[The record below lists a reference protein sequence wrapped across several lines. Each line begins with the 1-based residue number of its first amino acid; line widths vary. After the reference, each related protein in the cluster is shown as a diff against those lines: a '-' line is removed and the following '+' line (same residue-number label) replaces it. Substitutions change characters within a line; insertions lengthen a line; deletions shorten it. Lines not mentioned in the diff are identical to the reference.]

1 MSGMKSDLFFSFMTS
16 LLICMALIPPL
27 RLFAGRFHIMDQP
40 GERKVHQHPV
50 PTIGGIAFAF
60 GAFASILWWGP
71 KDSTTLSIL
80 LGGLIILGF
89 GVWDDRANLDYRI
102 KILGQLAAAL
112 AVIIIGGIRFESIP
126 FLLDADLPMW
136 VGIPVTVL
144 FFVAVSNAVNL
155 TDGLD
160 GLAGGL
166 SFLTLCGIAYLA
178 YLSEDS
184 KVLLLTVPFLGGV
197 LGFLRFNTY
206 PARIYMGDGGSQLL
220 GFIMGVLAILLTDST
235 RGPFSPPLLLFL
247 LGLPFLDTLGV
258 AGQRLAEG
266 RSPFI
271 GDRKHIH
278 HKLMTAG
285 FSHYEAVTAIYAI
298 QAEMVGLAYL
308 LRWQSDTLIV
318 PLYLILA
325 GTVLALFI
333 AAGYGLIP
341 DPALQSARVRSD
353 RWLSNLLR
361 GPWLRDLPIRFLGA
375 VVPLFL
381 IVSVFLPA
389 HVPEDVGHMSI
400 ALFGIV
406 LLGLSLLPRLAP
418 YFVRGGLYLGS
429 TLLLYVSDASWMQAM
444 APIPMTYHILFGAMA
459 VMVLLSMRF
468 DSQSRFQTTP
478 LDYLMVCLAVIFP
491 FLPEV
496 GTDISAFGLFTAKL
510 IVLFFSFELL
520 LHAFSDRVK
529 QLGLVSLWILFGLG
543 IRIWL

>member
-1 MSGMKSDLFFSFMTS
+1 MNSDIFFSFITS

-27 RLFAGRFHIMDQP
+27 RFFAGRFHFMDQP
-40 GERKVHQHPV
+40 GERKVHQHPIPRV
-50 PTIGGIAFAF
+50 GGIAFAI
-60 GAFASILWWGP
+60 GALGSILWWVP
-71 KDSTTLSIL
+71 KDPTTLSVL

-89 GVWDDRANLDYRI
+89 GVWDDRANLGYRI
-102 KILGQLAAAL
+102 KLLGQLIAAL
-112 AVIIIGGIRFESIP
+112 VITIGGIRFESIP
-126 FLLDADLPMW
+126 FLLDAELPIW
-136 VGIPVTVL
+136 IGVPVTV
-144 FFVAVSNAVNL
+144 FFLLAVSNAVNL

-166 SFLTLCGIAYLA
+166 SFLTFCGIAYLA
-178 YLSEDS
+178 YLSHNS
-184 KVLLLTVPFLGGV
+184 TVLLLTVPFLGGL
-197 LGFLRFNTY
+197 LGFLRYNTY
-206 PARIYMGDGGSQLL
+206 PARIFMGDSGSQLL

-235 RGPFSPPLLLFL
+235 SGPFSPVLSLFL

-258 AGQRLAEG
+258 SVQRLVEG

-271 GDRKHIH
+271 GDRKHLH

-285 FSHYEAVTAIYAI
+285 LSHYEAVTAIYAL
-298 QAEMVGLAYL
+298 QAGMVGLAYL

-325 GTVLALFI
+325 GAVLALFV
-333 AAGYGLIP
+333 AAGHGLIP
-341 DPALQSARVRSD
+341 RPAPQSVRVRSD
-353 RWLSNLLR
+353 KWLSALLR
-361 GPWLRDLPIRFLGA
+361 GPWLRDVPIRFLAA

-381 IVSVFLPA
+381 ISTVFLPTQ
-389 HVPEDVGHMSI
+389 VPQDVGYMST
-400 ALFGIV
+400 ALFAI
-406 LLGLSLLPRLAP
+406 LLIGLSFFPRLAP

-429 TLLLYVSDASWMQAM
+429 TFLLYVSDSSWMQAVH
-444 APIPMTYHILFGAMA
+444 PIPVTYHILFGAMA

-491 FLPEV
+491 FFPEV
-496 GTDISAFGLFTAKL
+496 RADISTFGLFAAKL

-520 LHAFSDRVK
+520 LHAFEDRVK

-543 IRIWL
+543 IRMWL

>member
-1 MSGMKSDLFFSFMTS
+1 MNSELFFSFMTS
-16 LLICMALIPPL
+16 LLLCMALITPL
-27 RLFAGRFHIMDQP
+27 RLLAGRFHIMDQP

-50 PTIGGIAFAF
+50 PRVGGIAFAV
-60 GAFASILWWGP
+60 GALASILWWGP
-71 KDSTTLSIL
+71 KDSTTLSVL
-80 LGGLIILGF
+80 LGGSIILGF
-89 GVWDDRANLDYRI
+89 GVWDDRANLGYRV
-102 KILGQLAAAL
+102 KLLGQLVAAFAI
-112 AVIIIGGIRFESIP
+112 IIIGGIRFENIP

-144 FFVAVSNAVNL
+144 FLVAVSNAVNL

-178 YLSEDS
+178 YLSNNS
-184 KVLLLTVPFLGGV
+184 TVLLLTVPFLGGL
-197 LGFLRFNTY
+197 LGFLRYNTY
-206 PARIYMGDGGSQLL
+206 PARIFMGDGGSQLL
-220 GFIMGVLAILLTDST
+220 GFMMGVLAILLTDST
-235 RGPFSPPLLLFL
+235 RGPFTPNLALFL

-258 AGQRLAEG
+258 FGQRLAEG

-271 GDRKHIH
+271 GDRKHVH
-278 HKLMTAG
+278 HKLMKAG
-285 FSHYEAVTAIYAI
+285 LSHYEAVTAIYAI
-298 QAEMVGLAYL
+298 QAGMVGLAYL

-333 AAGYGLIP
+333 AAGHGLIP
-341 DPALQSARVRSD
+341 TPAPQSARVRSD
-353 RWLSNLLR
+353 RWLSDFLS
-361 GPWLRDLPIRFLGA
+361 GPWVHDLPIQFLAA

-381 IVSVFLPA
+381 IASVFLPA
-389 HVPEDVGHMSI
+389 YIPDDLGYMSI

-406 LLGLSLLPRLAP
+406 LFGLSLLPRMAP
-418 YFVRGGLYLGS
+418 YFVRGGLYMGS
-429 TLLLYVSDASWMQAM
+429 TFLLYVSDASWMKAV

-468 DSQSRFQTTP
+468 GCQSRFQTTP

-496 GTDISAFGLFTAKL
+496 HTAISAFGLFAAKL

-520 LHAFSDRVK
+520 LHAFSNRVK

-543 IRIWL
+543 IRMWL